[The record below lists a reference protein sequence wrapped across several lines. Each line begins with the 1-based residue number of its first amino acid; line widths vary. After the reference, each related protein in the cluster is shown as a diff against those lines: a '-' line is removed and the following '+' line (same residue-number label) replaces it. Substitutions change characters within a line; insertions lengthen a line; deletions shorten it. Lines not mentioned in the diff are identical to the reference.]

1 MWILACHIQFACCR
15 SPVLNRAYFPIAA
28 NDWLDALEWIKTST
42 PEDAVIASWWDYGYW
57 ISTMGERA
65 SVADNATLSTVV
77 IAGIA
82 EMFLSTPD
90 QAWQA
95 LQDMGADYVLVFVA
109 AQRLPSDGGEPLYTL
124 NYGGDDSKKQWFM
137 RIAGHDVSRYL
148 HADGTS
154 GTDYFWD
161 ETVLGK
167 MFPFTPIL
175 YVNPNNPAQ
184 QAPVY
189 VNGLIPIY
197 AEEIK
202 YPPDGDGPLRLAYA
216 SQSFVDKRDA
226 AVIGIFIYEVN
237 HEYGQNP

>member
-1 MWILACHIQFACCR
+1 
-15 SPVLNRAYFPIAA
+15 
-28 NDWLDALEWIKTST
+28 
-42 PEDAVIASWWDYGYW
+42 
-57 ISTMGERA
+57 
-65 SVADNATLSTVV
+65 
-77 IAGIA
+77 
-82 EMFLSTPD
+82 
-90 QAWQA
+90 
-95 LQDMGADYVLVFVA
+95 
-109 AQRLPSDGGEPLYTL
+109 
-124 NYGGDDSKKQWFM
+124 M